1 MGGSQ
6 PQPLDIWKV
15 SRDTERVG
23 ARGEPWHTSAC
34 AEPPSGA
41 ASLRAT
47 PPSASICRIS
57 PAFGDQQKES
67 PVYVTPHNT
76 SMPAGPRRGQWGT
89 LSVEPPCPGLQKHI
103 FREKVDFLQQCVEL
117 KLWIFLKVWDGKCPP
132 LITEMI
138 LKSYKGKEEREGGKR
153 KEKAVR
159 SLQREGTFKKK
170 QGFQQEV
177 SRHIA

>member
-1 MGGSQ
+1 MRGPRVNHGLLLPVLS
-6 PQPLDIWKV
+6 
-15 SRDTERVG
+15 TE
-23 ARGEPWHTSAC
+23 C
-34 AEPPSGA
+34 PPSGA

-47 PPSASICRIS
+47 PPPASICRVS

-67 PVYVTPHNT
+67 PVDVTPHNT
-76 SMPAGPRRGQWGT
+76 SMPAGPRRGQWGM
-89 LSVEPPCPGLQKHI
+89 LSVEPPCSGLQKHV

-132 LITEMI
+132 LRTEMI

-170 QGFQQEV
+170 GFQQEV